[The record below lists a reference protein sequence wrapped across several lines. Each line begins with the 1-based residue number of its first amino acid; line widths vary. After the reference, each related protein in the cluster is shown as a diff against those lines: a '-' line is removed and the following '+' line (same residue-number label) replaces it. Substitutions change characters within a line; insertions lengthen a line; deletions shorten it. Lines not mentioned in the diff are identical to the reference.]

1 MGVCL
6 SNKKKNLGVG
16 YMALCVVA
24 GGMVEFGFL
33 LEGAVCVVGGRGGGR
48 GGQYGF
54 YACYRPKLWMGAHTV
69 TKIRLTLI
77 LYPSLRLV
85 PSVLIGYCVS

>member
-1 MGVCL
+1 MEGAHQKVGVCL

-33 LEGAVCVVGGRGGGR
+33 LTGAVCVVGGKGVW
-48 GGQYGF
+48 F
-54 YACYRPKLWMGAHTV
+54 
-69 TKIRLTLI
+69 
-77 LYPSLRLV
+77 LRL
-85 PSVLIGYCVS
+85 L